1 MHTLEERQYFYFPL
15 TAGRERNLCVN
26 PLKSSDTPLRPDH
39 TTDLDDVEARQS
51 FAESQF
57 QLVS

>member
-1 MHTLEERQYFYFPL
+1 MLS
-15 TAGRERNLCVN
+15 
-26 PLKSSDTPLRPDH
+26 LKSSDTPLCPDH